1 MLYKATQKIP
11 ILKTIAKIVNSYVF
25 EGDISAMNRFA
36 PPRLWLKHIIWP
48 MSIAAIITFLLVGHY
63 ISFPSFY
70 LQIGANFE
78 NINGMFQAI
87 TPSISEIEKPLD
99 TPGSLI
105 TTIFPNLLGFG
116 IGVYALIFALA
127 PKSLQ
132 FLQTHIAEKI
142 TRRERKQGSALIL
155 NSSMAYPLIVITVII
170 SIGTIQQLLPTS
182 RGLIV
187 VSWLSFWYGIV
198 VLIELIGV
206 LFGLGEQHTIDK
218 LDPE

>member
-1 MLYKATQKIP
+1 MLYRATQKIP
-11 ILKTIAKIVNSYVF
+11 ILKTITKIVNSYVF

-36 PPRLWLKHIIWP
+36 PPRLWLRHIIWP
-48 MSIAAIITFLLVGHY
+48 MSFAAIVTLLLVSPH

-70 LQIGANFE
+70 LKFGARFE
-78 NINGMFQAI
+78 NVNGIIQAI

-99 TPGSLI
+99 APGSLI

-142 TRRERKQGSALIL
+142 TKHERKQGSALIL
-155 NSSMAYPLIVITVII
+155 NSSMAYPLIVVTIII
-170 SIGTIQQLLPTS
+170 SIGTIQQLLPTN

-187 VSWLSFWYGIV
+187 FSWLSFWYGILV
-198 VLIELIGV
+198 IIELIGV